1 MDIKK
6 LIALLAATSTLAA
19 CQTDDTTDPAVTDGD
34 ETEETGEDIDTQ
46 EEEAELD
53 DDPSEV
59 VVSDEEL
66 EPVSDEDLENAEP
79 IEDLDQYEEFEEQ
92 DVFSPEDYDAYLISD
107 EGGVREI
114 IFVEEEEQVFK
125 SIFIMEDNN
134 LRVID
139 LINSEV
145 LINDPI

>member
-1 MDIKK
+1 MNIKK
-6 LIALLAATSTLAA
+6 LLALLAAASTLAA
-19 CQTDDTTDPAVTDGD
+19 CQTDDTDPAGNDVGEVDDTD
-34 ETEETGEDIDTQ
+34 EDIDTQ

-53 DDPSEV
+53 EDPAEV

-66 EPVSDEDLENAEP
+66 APVSDEELDNAEP
-79 IEDLDQYEEFEEQ
+79 VDDLSQYEEFQEQ
-92 DVFSPEDYDAYLISD
+92 DVFTPEDYDAYLISD

-114 IFVEEEEQVFK
+114 IFTEDDEQVFK
-125 SIFIMEDNN
+125 SIFIIEDNN

>member
-6 LIALLAATSTLAA
+6 LIALLTATSTLAA

-46 EEEAELD
+46 EEAELD